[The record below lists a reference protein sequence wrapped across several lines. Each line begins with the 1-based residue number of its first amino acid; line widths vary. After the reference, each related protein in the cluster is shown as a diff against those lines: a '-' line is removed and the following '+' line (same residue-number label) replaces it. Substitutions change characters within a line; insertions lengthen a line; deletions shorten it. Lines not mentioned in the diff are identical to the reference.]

1 MRLLAGVLHSD
12 EIVWNSYTWDA
23 DAHKQINT
31 NQKNITNEMQSLNSI
46 EITSGTILSAALT
59 FNQLPGSFVKT
70 GFSIIEDSPFADKSP
85 EFGGIIY
92 GYKDRKIIIVTGY
105 GNNVSYVRT
114 IFKDHWNSVGWQSI

>member
-1 MRLLAGVLHSD
+1 MQ
-12 EIVWNSYTWDA
+12 T
-23 DAHKQINT
+23 NT

-92 GYKDRKIIIVTGY
+92 GCKDRKIIIVTGY

-114 IFKDHWNSVGWQSI
+114 IFKDHWNSVGWQNI

>member
-1 MRLLAGVLHSD
+1 M
-12 EIVWNSYTWDA
+12 
-23 DAHKQINT
+23 KNT